1 MGLFT
6 PNLAL
11 KRIQGGVFFSNTC
24 FFEKKR
30 MHGCQMRNHVF
41 LQNGV
46 NIFNQTFET
55 TR

>member
-11 KRIQGGVFFSNTC
+11 KRIQG
-24 FFEKKR
+24 EKN